1 MSQSWLV
8 TVEGQAYGP
17 YPYEQMQ
24 AFIAEGRVVA
34 HSLVA
39 APNDAAPRRASDD
52 PVLAPCFRPATPRAA
67 AIIEKLVPAEPAAAQ
82 KFGRSEGE
90 GDLAH
95 FIIITDVKSRSING
109 LEEEIFN
116 FGEACPIMPQVWILK
131 SAYSVNAVRNALVQR
146 LGKLDTLFIVDTT
159 HDKAAWFNF
168 GPEPDSRI
176 RRVWNRSPG
185 ERKSA

>member
-24 AFIAEGRVVA
+24 AFVSEGRVVA

-39 APNDAAPRRASDD
+39 APNDAVPRRASED
-52 PVLAPCFRPATPRAA
+52 PVLAPLFRPATPRAA
-67 AIIEKLVPAEPAAAQ
+67 AITEKLVPAEPSAEQ

-90 GDLAH
+90 GDLAN
-95 FIIITDVKSRSING
+95 FIIITDVKSRSIND

-116 FGEACPIMPQVWILK
+116 LGQTCPIMPQVWILK
-131 SAYSVNAVRNALVQR
+131 TAYGVNAVRSALMR
-146 LGKLDTLFIVDTT
+146 HLGTLDTMFIVDTT
-159 HDKAAWFNF
+159 HDKAAWCNF

-176 RRVWNRSPG
+176 RRVWNKSAS